1 MVISIILLLLME
13 ILFGSLIQNASLI
26 QKNTDITYLDMVTTS
41 FTVVV
46 VTNFVF
52 TIRQL
57 VPVSINNN

>member
-57 VPVSINNN
+57 VPVSTNNN